1 MSTNAHSS
9 ATVIRQLYLT
19 SQQPITTGGR
29 QKYAVI
35 KNGHVTIKL
44 GPAKPVHHGF
54 ERASAWVSFLDIGQ
68 PETITAPAHSVPV
81 FSRG

>member
-1 MSTNAHSS
+1 
-9 ATVIRQLYLT
+9 
-19 SQQPITTGGR
+19 
-29 QKYAVI
+29 VI

-54 ERASAWVSFLDIGQ
+54 GRASAWVSFPDVGQ
-68 PETITAPAHSVPV
+68 PQTIAVPAHAVPV